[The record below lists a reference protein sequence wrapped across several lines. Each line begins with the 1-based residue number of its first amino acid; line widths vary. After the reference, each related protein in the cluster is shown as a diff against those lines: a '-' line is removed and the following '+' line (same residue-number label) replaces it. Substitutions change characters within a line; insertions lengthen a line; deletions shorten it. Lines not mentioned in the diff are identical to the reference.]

1 MHRLSFEQ
9 EKKLIDYFRDHP
21 SLWNTKNKDYNN
33 RLLRTQKLQIIGDEL
48 GLTRK
53 DVYEKYRNLRTT
65 FFREH
70 KRVTRGSCKANA
82 LGANGP
88 HLQGYVSRWRHY
100 NHMLFL
106 TIKSSTSDDDE
117 VNVARRQCST
127 RENSVSIIG
136 RPASSLFTVSNDDS
150 ASLPNGHEIELIST
164 ASLPISHPHQQDQ
177 RYESQILP
185 VNLNSDELIFIIQMF
200 QTVQPYN
207 LLIMQQA
214 ILSTGSNLISSTSSP
229 VVSTVPVAGLSVIH
243 AASSCSNPN
252 QPINVANRRIKIE
265 PIINVN
271 PTNGLSSYQS
281 GINSQQQ
288 QSAFLIKSSIGL
300 MPSILTNCNP
310 SVANAS
316 TNVSNNVVSNNLTVS
331 NQSINSSLND
341 SGDSMINNSNTVSQ
355 QSNSCKNRVNVS
367 TPKANQITVDTI
379 NGNSSSYQS
388 QSQSNSSQTSAKKS
402 SFFLMTTTPALQS
415 SQISATKDRSSSD
428 SVQQNRSS
436 IQPGSAAS
444 SSMSYQTKNN
454 PNTTTLLLTNGNNVV
469 GGQNNLSQVS
479 GRNTVMA
486 NLNSNTVLDCS
497 EMTQIIKKFVQE
509 AILEFEDEDM
519 AFCRSIAGAL
529 KRIEKSKRETAKLD
543 LQKIIV
549 RYIDPEN
556 SGSPSSPS
564 CFNWS
569 SSSCYSSTNN
579 NQSETPGENI
589 LNNVSGETMVNTSQ
603 VIQNFNNY
611 VSNTESTATEQSS
624 PSSNNINQTRAT
636 SNAVSTIITYETAN
650 LSSSS
655 TNKSD
660 YVMSRID
667 SLPSNNIIVSNKKI
681 KRQDSETETKT
692 VDKYDIDQNQ
702 EKNSSKNDS
711 SKQ

>member
-1 MHRLSFEQ
+1 
-9 EKKLIDYFRDHP
+9 
-21 SLWNTKNKDYNN
+21 
-33 RLLRTQKLQIIGDEL
+33 
-48 GLTRK
+48 
-53 DVYEKYRNLRTT
+53 
-65 FFREH
+65 
-70 KRVTRGSCKANA
+70 
-82 LGANGP
+82 
-88 HLQGYVSRWRHY
+88 
-100 NHMLFL
+100 
-106 TIKSSTSDDDE
+106 
-117 VNVARRQCST
+117 
-127 RENSVSIIG
+127 
-136 RPASSLFTVSNDDS
+136 
-150 ASLPNGHEIELIST
+150 
-164 ASLPISHPHQQDQ
+164 
-177 RYESQILP
+177 
-185 VNLNSDELIFIIQMF
+185 
-200 QTVQPYN
+200 
-207 LLIMQQA
+207 
-214 ILSTGSNLISSTSSP
+214 
-229 VVSTVPVAGLSVIH
+229 
-243 AASSCSNPN
+243 
-252 QPINVANRRIKIE
+252 
-265 PIINVN
+265 
-271 PTNGLSSYQS
+271 
-281 GINSQQQ
+281 
-288 QSAFLIKSSIGL
+288 
-300 MPSILTNCNP
+300 
-310 SVANAS
+310 
-316 TNVSNNVVSNNLTVS
+316 
-331 NQSINSSLND
+331 
-341 SGDSMINNSNTVSQ
+341 
-355 QSNSCKNRVNVS
+355 
-367 TPKANQITVDTI
+367 
-379 NGNSSSYQS
+379 
-388 QSQSNSSQTSAKKS
+388 
-402 SFFLMTTTPALQS
+402 
-415 SQISATKDRSSSD
+415 
-428 SVQQNRSS
+428 
-436 IQPGSAAS
+436 
-444 SSMSYQTKNN
+444 
-454 PNTTTLLLTNGNNVV
+454 
-469 GGQNNLSQVS
+469 
-479 GRNTVMA
+479 
-486 NLNSNTVLDCS
+486 
-497 EMTQIIKKFVQE
+497 MTQIIKKFVQE